1 MQYNVYLLKYTE
13 ISESNGSSKSQ
24 LEIMVS
30 YYYIRHYCMQN
41 TKWRCHMVWRNFR
54 SNCIQVCV
62 FGRLDNIPCRNRSNE
77 YFLDLLV
84 YTPTNKT
91 GSNLV

>member
-30 YYYIRHYCMQN
+30 YYYIRLYRNKN
-41 TKWRCHMVWRNFR
+41 TK
-54 SNCIQVCV
+54 
-62 FGRLDNIPCRNRSNE
+62 
-77 YFLDLLV
+77 
-84 YTPTNKT
+84 
-91 GSNLV
+91 